1 VKDEFR
7 KNGGIIMKILRVN
20 VEKEK
25 ITFQDLPE
33 KWRLIGGSGLIA
45 KIMNEEV
52 PPDADSLGAEN
63 KLIIAAG
70 PLAGTMAP
78 QLGRISIGAKS
89 PLTMGIKEAN
99 SGGPA
104 AQKLDKLGIRS
115 IIVEGANSNGKLY
128 CLTISKDKVEL
139 MPADE
144 YSGMKNYKLVNELYK
159 KYDKKSAIIC
169 IGIGGERLYKSASI
183 SLTDN
188 LGEPSRN
195 AARGGLGA
203 VMGTKGL
210 KAIIIDDSDMPPVDI
225 SDSARFKNA
234 VKSWVNTLQHD
245 VGCGLFSTYGT
256 PLAVANSANQGA
268 MPWKNYRSG
277 KPEGFWKVNGDAIQ
291 KILFERGGKMHAC
304 MPGCVIQC
312 SIIYPDQNGDTLT
325 SAYEYEIIAMLG
337 TNLGITDPDAIG
349 RLKFICDDL
358 GIDGIEIGSSLS
370 VSADA
375 GRMKMG
381 DEESATKLL
390 REIEE
395 GTDFGN
401 VLASGVVKTAQFLNI
416 SRIPA
421 IKGQAIPG
429 HDPRAVKGTGVTYAT
444 SPMGADHTA
453 GLTYRAPQENTGQ
466 DKNSLRF
473 QIQAATCD
481 TMGYCLN
488 AVPGGQASLYGFL
501 AELLSARYGLMVT
514 TDDVVEL
521 GKETLR
527 DQLKF
532 NEGSEFGVDEGYPD
546 FIRTEALPHTNQ
558 VFDVDD
564 SELSSFW
571 NNLDSYREQE
581 KIWEIRFPT
590 LPPILF
596 GAGVVQIMGSRAK
609 RLNTKNILLI
619 SDPVMETMGRT
630 GAIQKTLEESGISSV
645 VYSEIVPDPPVE
657 EVEKAAQRYR
667 EEGCDGLVA
676 LGGGSSMD
684 LAKAIAVRISQPGV
698 LTEYESIVGGTAKIK
713 PPLPPV
719 VCIPTTS
726 GTGSE
731 VNPYAVITDKQRD
744 VKFMLMSNLL
754 TPSLAVVDPI
764 LCKTM
769 PPALTVESGIDA
781 LAHCIEGYVGL
792 VFPYHP
798 YYEALALYGVKLI
811 GRSLRAA
818 YENGEDLDAR
828 TDMCMAAIYGGLA
841 FSKGLGIGHAITH
854 VLGSHY
860 HIPHGRAAT
869 IGLLCFVRANQK
881 ACREAF
887 SDLAWMLN
895 KSADLEKALL
905 KFYKELNISTRLR
918 DMGVSEGDLEK
929 IAFYSSRDAVNIAT
943 NPASISGSG
952 ILKTLKEW
960 Y

>member
-1 VKDEFR
+1 
-7 KNGGIIMKILRVN
+7 MKILRIN
-20 VEKEK
+20 VEQESV
-25 ITFQDLPE
+25 TFQDLPE

-52 PPDADSLGAEN
+52 PPEADPLGAEN

-78 QLGRISIGAKS
+78 QLGRISLGAKS

-104 AQKLDKLGIRS
+104 AQKLDRQGIRA
-115 IIVEGANSNGKLY
+115 IVVEGARREDRWY
-128 CLTISKDKVEL
+128 CLVIAKGKADLV
-139 MPADE
+139 PADE
-144 YSGMKNYKLVNELYK
+144 YLGMKNYALVNELYK
-159 KYDKKSAIIC
+159 KYNKKSAIIC
-169 IGIGGERLYKSASI
+169 IGIGGERLYASASI

-203 VMGTKGL
+203 VMGSKGI
-210 KAIIIDDSDMPPVDI
+210 KAIVIDDSDMPPIDI
-225 SDSARFKNA
+225 PDSVRFKNA
-234 VKSWVNTLQHD
+234 VKSWVNILQHD
-245 VGCGLFSTYGT
+245 VSCGLFATYGT
-256 PLAVANSANQGA
+256 PLAVANSANQGT

-277 KPEGFWKVNGDAIQ
+277 RPEEFWRVSGDAIQ

-312 SIIYPDQNGDTLT
+312 SIIYPDQKGDTRT

-358 GIDGIEIGSSLS
+358 GIDGIEIGSCLS
-370 VSADA
+370 VSAEA

-401 VLASGVVKTAQFLNI
+401 ILASGVVKTAQFLNV

-453 GLTYRAPQENTGQ
+453 GLTYRAPQESTGQ
-466 DKNSLRF
+466 NKNSLRF
-473 QIQAATCD
+473 QVQAATCD
-481 TMGYCLN
+481 TIGYCLN
-488 AVPGGQASLYGFL
+488 AVPGGQVSLYGFL
-501 AELLSARYGLMVT
+501 AELLSARYGLSVT
-514 TDDVVEL
+514 ADDVVEI

-527 DQLKF
+527 DQLRF
-532 NEGSEFGVDEGYPD
+532 NEGAEFSKIGEGYPD

-558 VFDVDD
+558 VFDVND
-564 SELSSFW
+564 SELSGFW
-571 NNLDSYREQE
+571 DNLDAYREKE
-581 KIWEIRFPT
+581 KIWEIRFPS

-596 GAGVVQIMGSRAK
+596 GAGVVETMGSRVK
-609 RLNTKNILLI
+609 RLKVKNIFLI
-619 SDPVMETMGRT
+619 SDPIMEKMGRT
-630 GAIQKTLEESGISSV
+630 KMIQKALKESGISSL
-645 VYSEIVPDPPVE
+645 VYSEIVADPPVE

-667 EEGCDGLVA
+667 ENDCDGLVA
-676 LGGGSSMD
+676 IGGGSSMD
-684 LAKAIAVRISQPGV
+684 LAKAIALRVSQPGI

-731 VNPYAVITDKQRD
+731 VNPYAVITDKQRN
-744 VKFMLMSNLL
+744 VKFMLMSNHLI
-754 TPSLAVVDPI
+754 PSLAVVDPI

-811 GRSLRAA
+811 GRSLPAA
-818 YENGEDLDAR
+818 FHNGEDIDAR

-869 IGLLCFVRANQK
+869 FGLLCFVRANQK
-881 ACREAF
+881 ACQETF

-895 KSADLEKALL
+895 RSTDLEKALL
-905 KFYKELNISTRLR
+905 RLYGDLNISANLK
-918 DMGVSEGDLEK
+918 DIGIAEKDLEK
-929 IAFYSSRDAVNIAT
+929 IAFFASRDAVNITT
-943 NPASISGSG
+943 NPTAIGESG
-952 ILKTLKEW
+952 ILKALKEM

>member
-1 VKDEFR
+1 
-7 KNGGIIMKILRVN
+7 MKILRVN
-20 VEKEK
+20 VEQEK
-25 ITFQDLPE
+25 ATFQDLPE

-45 KIMNEEV
+45 KIMNEEI
-52 PPDADSLGAEN
+52 PPDADPLGPKN

-70 PLAGTMAP
+70 PLAGTIAP
-78 QLGRISIGAKS
+78 QLGRISVGAKS

-139 MPADE
+139 IPADE
-144 YSGMKNYKLVNELYK
+144 YSGMKNYMLVNELYK
-159 KYDKKSAIIC
+159 KYNKKSAIIC

-188 LGEPSRN
+188 LGDPSRN

-203 VMGTKGL
+203 VMGSKGL

-225 SDSARFKNA
+225 SDSVRFKDA
-234 VKSWVNTLQHD
+234 VKSWVNIIQHD
-245 VGCGLFSTYGT
+245 VGCGLFSKFGT
-256 PLAVANSANQGA
+256 PLAVANSSNQGT

-304 MPGCVIQC
+304 MPGCVVQC
-312 SIIYPDQNGDTLT
+312 SIIYPDQKGDTLT

-390 REIEE
+390 MEIEE

-401 VLASGVVKTAQFLNI
+401 VLASGVVKTAQFLNV

-429 HDPRAVKGTGVTYAT
+429 HDPRAVKGIGVTYAT

-453 GLTYRAPQENTGQ
+453 GLTYKNPLKSSGQ

-488 AVPGGQASLYGFL
+488 AVPGGQTSLYGFL
-501 AELLSARYGLMVT
+501 AELLSARYGLTVT
-514 TDDVVEL
+514 ADDVVEF
-521 GKETLR
+521 GKETLM

-532 NEGSEFGVDEGYPD
+532 NEGTEFGVDEGYPD

-564 SELSSFW
+564 TELSSFW
-571 NNLDSYREQE
+571 NNLASYRETK
-581 KIWEIRFPT
+581 KIWEIRFPS

-596 GAGVVQIMGSRAK
+596 GAGVLQTMGKQVKNLNIEKALLVSGPVMK
-609 RLNTKNILLI
+609 RL
-619 SDPVMETMGRT
+619 GRT
-630 GAIQKTLEESGISSV
+630 EEVQGILESNKINSV
-645 VYSEIVPDPPVE
+645 VFSDVVADPPVE
-657 EVEKAAQRYR
+657 EVEKAAEFYR
-667 EEGCDGLVA
+667 KNNCDGLVA
-676 LGGGSSMD
+676 IGGGSSLD
-684 LAKAIAVRISQPGV
+684 LAKAIAIRVSQPGA

-713 PPLPPV
+713 PPLPPI

-744 VKFMLMSNLL
+744 VKFIIMSNLL
-754 TPSLAVVDPI
+754 IPSLAVVDPI
-764 LCKTM
+764 LCQTM
-769 PPALTVESGIDA
+769 PSALTVESGIDA

-798 YYEALALYGVKLI
+798 YYESLALYGVKLI

-828 TDMCMAAIYGGLA
+828 MDMCMAAIYGGIA
-841 FSKGLGIGHAITH
+841 FSKGLGIGHAIAQ
-854 VLGSHY
+854 VLGAHY
-860 HIPHGRAAT
+860 HIPHGKAT
-869 IGLLCFVRANQK
+869 IIGLLCFVSANK
-881 ACREAF
+881 KECKEAF

-895 KSADLEKALL
+895 RSTDLEKALL
-905 KFYKELNISTRLR
+905 KFYKELNISPRLR

-943 NPASISGSG
+943 NPASISESG